1 MTCETYGNV
10 TICHGP
16 EMTEHKRWDEGV
28 LWCFQCR
35 KRVQFWQ
42 VLRVA
47 SIEDIIATMGFWTH
61 DRTMECER
69 GHVDGD
75 LFPGRSR
82 EWDE

>member
-1 MTCETYGNV
+1 MSVETYGNV
-10 TICHGP
+10 IICRGP

-42 VLRVA
+42 IVKVA
-47 SIEDIIATMGFWTH
+47 SREDIEATMGFWTH
-61 DRTMECER
+61 SRTIECER
-69 GHVDGD
+69 GHVNGD
-75 LFPGRSR
+75 LFPGRWR